1 LNRDADWGPS
11 NSDIRH
17 RVNVAGTWELPFGV
31 GRKWLQERNI
41 ASYVL
46 GGWDFSGIVVFQ
58 TGLPFTVTAPG
69 SPTNTGRGGR
79 ADVISGV
86 PLYPENQTINQWFN
100 PAAFSTPTAFNWGNS
115 SRNMLRG
122 PGRTNVDLTLAKRFR
137 LGGPREVSFRT
148 EVFNAFNTPQFAL
161 PAAAVGSGNIGTITS
176 TARANRQ
183 VQLALRLTF

>member
-1 LNRDADWGPS
+1 M
-11 NSDIRH
+11 
-17 RVNVAGTWELPFGV
+17 
-31 GRKWLQERNI
+31 GRKWLQEKNI

-46 GGWDFSGIVVFQ
+46 GGWDFSGIMVFQ

-79 ADVISGV
+79 ADVVSGE
-86 PLYPENQTINQWFN
+86 PLYPENQTILQWFN

-115 SRNMLRG
+115 SRNVLRG
-122 PGRTNVDLTLAKRFR
+122 PGRTNFDLTLAKRFR
-137 LGGPREVSFRT
+137 LGQQRVLTFRT

-161 PAAAVGSGNIGTITS
+161 PAAAVGSGNIATITS

-183 VQLALRLTF
+183 IQLALRLTF